1 MTQSTTLPIRNRM
14 FRTLTTF
21 TLLCLAAVTAAAQ
34 PERLQRPIWKAVVE
48 ADREHELL
56 RSYESPAGTWMLAY
70 AKPAG
75 EYMSTEKTTELIG
88 FDANGAE
95 LARIDL
101 DTLFAGKDVV
111 RFHDLAVLA
120 DRTIAVFA
128 TNGGEELFA
137 YIVDPNLNRIVSG
150 MRLGSTRRTH
160 YISDVVPAEDGRFLV
175 VGRSNARGWMM
186 KLDAKL
192 AIRWDKTFDD
202 EKMTVFHDASV
213 RPDGSIAA
221 VGGQLLPT
229 GVTNIWVG
237 EITTDG
243 QVAARVMFPGREAT
257 IATEGGRVAVSYD
270 VKGAGGWDVFVRG
283 YGPGL
288 REEWITPLT
297 SGLRLPREFRIAA
310 GPGDTWVVAGATK
323 EKKLGVTALGTG
335 GAPLW
340 NWTSP
345 VENDFWE
352 MLWNVGDLQLRGPDV
367 VVPYT
372 LLTLDDADR
381 QVQRIRLIKL
391 PLRAQ

>member
-1 MTQSTTLPIRNRM
+1 MT
-14 FRTLTTF
+14 RTLTTF

-34 PERLQRPIWKAVVE
+34 PEKLQRPTWKADVE
-48 ADREHELL
+48 TRREHELL
-56 RSYESPAGTWMLAY
+56 RSYPSTGGTWMLASS
-70 AKPAG
+70 KPEGEYTSSESITELLGYNAAG
-75 EYMSTEKTTELIG
+75 E
-88 FDANGAE
+88 E

-120 DRTIAVFA
+120 DRKVAIFA

-137 YIVDPNLNRIVSG
+137 YIVDPNLNKIISG
-150 MRLGSTRRTH
+150 MRLGASRRAL

-175 VGRSNARGWMM
+175 VGRANARGWMM
-186 KLDAKL
+186 KLDAQL

-202 EKMTVFHDASV
+202 EKMTVFHDAAV

-221 VGGQLLPT
+221 VGVQLLET
-229 GVTNIWVG
+229 GQTNLWVG

-243 QVAARVMFPGREAT
+243 QVAERVHFPGREAT
-257 IATEGGRVAVSYD
+257 IATDNGRVAVVYD
-270 VKGAGGWDVFVRG
+270 VKGKAGWDVFVRG
-283 YGPGL
+283 YAPGL
-288 REEWITPLT
+288 QEEWVTPLAA
-297 SGLRLPREFRIAA
+297 GQRLPRVFRIAA
-310 GPGDTWVVAGATK
+310 APGETWVVAGAK
-323 EKKLGVTALGTG
+323 EKTLGLTAVGAG

-340 NWTSP
+340 SWTSP
-345 VENDFWE
+345 LENDFWE
-352 MLWNVGDLQLRGPDV
+352 MLWNVGDLQLRGQDV